1 MGNVFVIDSQ
11 MGEKATSE
19 GTQELLTLELQH
31 ELAVAKMEA
40 AFAKEERDLLETH
53 LEASEAGQ
61 LGNIMNQHW
70 AVSHTKR
77 LSDLST

>member
-53 LEASEAGQ
+53 LEASKAGQ
-61 LGNIMNQHW
+61 GNIMNKH
-70 AVSHTKR
+70 AISPKSR
-77 LSDLST
+77 AS